1 MVYEYGVV
9 EQARSVFAEFLSCYL
24 LTVCCNYRFRNVYL
38 RNVIGRG
45 GDHRELKIK
54 RNLSAFDPRKL
65 WFNSSKLLV
74 YNAQR
79 ELCLAHRTPR
89 ILFERYYQTFKTTQD
104 NGFSLCSGNF
114 GCAARIFHVS
124 IE

>member
-114 GCAARIFHVS
+114 DCAARIFHVS